1 MDDVK
6 DYPPYLDYP
15 IDAEKCRLL
24 RRERVMGDRATLEK
38 IFDIMRR
45 LLLVK
50 MDGLNPIPRKGTTRH
65 ECYRALYE
73 IQELLETRRAFG
85 VHLPQT
91 NADRIRAM
99 SDEELTE
106 FLLNRDLD
114 VLEKASKAA
123 GFTYEVDREQ
133 CFVEVIDWLK
143 QEVSPHDL

>member
-99 SDEELTE
+99 SDEELAE
-106 FLLNRDLD
+106 FLAEHQKIGD
-114 VLEKASKAA
+114 VEEHGDEYRQLWL
-123 GFTYEVDREQ
+123 
-133 CFVEVIDWLK
+133 DWLK